1 MSTFYSPVL
10 NIFEPY
16 CFLFLKLKNFFV
28 RRVAKINEERSLRIT
43 AVEQIV
49 AVLKFT

>member
-1 MSTFYSPVL
+1 MSTFSVL

-16 CFLFLKLKNFFV
+16 CFLFLKLKNL